1 MDDQGWFGIWPG
13 WIRSLFVWL
22 VADGWCWFVL
32 RETYCYLIA
41 GGWFVLREKHCCLVA
56 DKPCVHGLGSDIRL
70 RHGGVIAGRGVASGY
85 RDKKE
90 RMAWI

>member
-22 VADGWCWFVL
+22 VADGWC
-32 RETYCYLIA
+32 
-41 GGWFVLREKHCCLVA
+41 WFVLREKHCCLVA

>member
-1 MDDQGWFGIWPG
+1 MAMEIGGSG
-13 WIRSLFVWL
+13 AKTVKRLR
-22 VADGWCWFVL
+22 WFV
-32 RETYCYLIA
+32 
-41 GGWFVLREKHCCLVA
+41 VREKHCCLVA